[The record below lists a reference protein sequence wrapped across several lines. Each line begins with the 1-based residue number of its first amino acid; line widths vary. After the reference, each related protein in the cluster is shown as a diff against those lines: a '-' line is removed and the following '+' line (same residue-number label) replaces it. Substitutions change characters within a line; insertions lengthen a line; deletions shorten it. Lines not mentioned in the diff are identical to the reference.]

1 MKFSKDDA
9 LQNLKAQFTTKGKT
23 LKLSDR
29 TMSDTLENLMAFAN
43 DETELE
49 TFAASAF
56 KTLDSM
62 NGNHIKDTS
71 DFVKTWNEAHPVTVP
86 INPPAPITPPDPLLE
101 VKKMMQD
108 VMQEISGIKA
118 KTKTEQLVQDA
129 ERLFSERKPDPKW
142 KGLQAKAKQIVSS
155 RITADMTAEAFSA
168 EWDKEYN
175 ELISASGGE
184 GAYIPADSAGG
195 AGGAREGTKEFYAAQ
210 RAELVAEGI
219 IKE

>member
-1 MKFSKDDA
+1 
-9 LQNLKAQFTTKGKT
+9 
-23 LKLSDR
+23 
-29 TMSDTLENLMAFAN
+29 
-43 DETELE
+43 
-49 TFAASAF
+49 
-56 KTLDSM
+56 M

-71 DFVKTWNEAHPVTVP
+71 DFVKTWNEAHPVTAP
-86 INPPAPITPPDPLLE
+86 INPPAPPDPLSE
-101 VKKMMQD
+101 MKKMMQD

-129 ERLFSERKPDPKW
+129 ERLFSEKKPDPKW

-168 EWDKEYN
+168 EWDREYN

-184 GAYIPADSAGG
+184 GAYIPADNAAAG
-195 AGGAREGTKEFYAAQ
+195 AGGIREGTKEFYAAQ
-210 RAELVAEGI
+210 KADLVAKGI